1 MLIFDCRLAMAQFFG
16 LDKVAKLRT
25 IIKVSLPGIIIISII
40 CFDIIEIDQRICLQ
54 NVIYHFQD
62 HGGVK
67 AALYH
72 LYWTDD
78 LKVEQIVQNC
88 GLPPLKGI

>member
-1 MLIFDCRLAMAQFFG
+1 MSMCNLIIGNYATEED
-16 LDKVAKLRT
+16 VAR
-25 IIKVSLPGIIIISII
+25 
-40 CFDIIEIDQRICLQ
+40 Q
-54 NVIYHFQD
+54 IYYLQD

-78 LKVEQIVQNC
+78 LKVE
-88 GLPPLKGI
+88 